1 MKIWWKAEGKNNR
14 IKRTI
19 NGFEKRKGELI
30 DTFKS
35 WIICVCVYVCSKT
48 GPEHEGQG
56 ETQERGR
63 TLQTGRGQG

>member
-14 IKRTI
+14 IKRAI

-35 WIICVCVYVCSKT
+35 
-48 GPEHEGQG
+48 
-56 ETQERGR
+56 
-63 TLQTGRGQG
+63 